1 MSFDFLQKETKMK
14 IKLLFIGKLQA
25 DVFQEALMQYIRK
38 INHYFSFEQ
47 VAIPYLKNNKTLSQ
61 DEQKKLEGELILK
74 KISANDYVILLDER
88 GRQFSSVEFS
98 AFIQQQANAGSK
110 NMVFIIG
117 GVYGFSSDVYLR
129 KNQSVSLSKMTFP
142 HIMTRLIFAEQ
153 LYRACT
159 ILHHEPYHHE

>member
-1 MSFDFLQKETKMK
+1 MK

-25 DVFQEALMQYIRK
+25 GVFQEALTQYVKK

-47 VAIPYLKNNKTLSQ
+47 IAIPYLKNNKTVSQ

-74 KISANDYVILLDER
+74 KISVNDDVVLLDEK
-88 GRQFSSVEFS
+88 GTQFSSVEFS
-98 AFIQQQANAGSK
+98 SFIQQQINAGFK
-110 NMVFIIG
+110 NIVFVIG
-117 GVYGFSSDVYLR
+117 GAYGFSSDVYQR
-129 KNQSVSLSKMTFP
+129 KNRTVSLSKMTFP

-159 ILHHEPYHHE
+159 ILNHEPYHHGGTGQK